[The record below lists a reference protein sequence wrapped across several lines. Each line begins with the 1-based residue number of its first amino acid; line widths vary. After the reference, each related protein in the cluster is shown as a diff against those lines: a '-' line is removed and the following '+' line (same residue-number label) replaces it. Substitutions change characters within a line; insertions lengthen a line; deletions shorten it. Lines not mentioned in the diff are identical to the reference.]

1 MLLKSIVRQ
10 VIQMAKVIK
19 CSSTICDFNSDKQ
32 CILDEITMDS
42 SGYCM
47 DFFSGDLEDIFS
59 YTDEE
64 DKG

>member
-1 MLLKSIVRQ
+1 
-10 VIQMAKVIK
+10 MAKVIK

-47 DFFSGDLEDIFS
+47 DFFSGDLEDVFS